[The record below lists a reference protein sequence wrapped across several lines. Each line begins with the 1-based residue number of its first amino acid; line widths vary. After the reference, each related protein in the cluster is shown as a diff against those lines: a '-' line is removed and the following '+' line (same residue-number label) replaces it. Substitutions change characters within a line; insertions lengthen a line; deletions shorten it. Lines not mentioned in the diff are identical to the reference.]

1 MMRRPIKALFLI
13 TAAALLLTFAACS
26 TLDVVQKDS
35 VRAFGEV
42 LNTLPATEYEP
53 HRWKLT
59 APDGDAWLLFDNAS
73 MDMILDAAPF
83 IAAGLD
89 TSKLENA
96 GEHAINPGKDSIYF
110 SSPGFDML
118 NQNVKDTALEQF
130 KTDVKALSNYIG
142 YHTALGHYNIALSGG
157 NMFEWAKDM
166 DTNDKDIVFVLDPE
180 PLIAAGVDPNNI
192 EGWVF
197 AKVTVDIDG
206 KPAEVDKL
214 LKPFN
219 LK

>member
-1 MMRRPIKALFLI
+1 MKALIMI
-13 TAAALLLTFAACS
+13 TATALLLSFSACS

-42 LNTLPATEYEP
+42 LNTLPAAEYEP
-53 HRWKLT
+53 NRWKLT
-59 APDGDAWLLFDNAS
+59 APDAWLLFDNAS
-73 MDMILDAAPF
+73 MDMVIDAAPF
-83 IAAGLD
+83 IVAGLD
-89 TSKLENA
+89 TSQLENA
-96 GEHAINPGKDSIYF
+96 VEHAVNPGTVSIYF

-118 NQNVKDTALEQF
+118 NQNVETTALKQF
-130 KTDVKALSNYIG
+130 EADIKMLSNYID
-142 YHTALGHYNIALSGG
+142 YHTALGHYNIDLGDG

-180 PLIAAGVDPNNI
+180 PLIAAGVDPNNV

-214 LKPFN
+214 LKPFD